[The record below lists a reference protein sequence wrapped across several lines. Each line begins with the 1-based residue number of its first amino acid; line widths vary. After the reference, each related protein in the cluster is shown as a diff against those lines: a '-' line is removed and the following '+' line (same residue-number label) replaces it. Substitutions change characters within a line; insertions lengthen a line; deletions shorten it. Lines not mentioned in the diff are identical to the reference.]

1 MSGWQARPAAQRLRV
16 TVGSTVDGQPVEVDL
31 KPPSLGG
38 IGAHGLLTGIS
49 AAVRLDL
56 LHTLL
61 GGLIGTHAP
70 DTLQLVLVDGAD
82 EHLFE
87 PYYRAPHLADHAL
100 AHGRSHLIE
109 ALAAT
114 SATRRRLLREHGMR
128 TLHDYDRARH
138 YRPELPVLL
147 PLVVLV
153 HRLSLIHREG
163 PELTELLRTHCA
175 AWRDHGIHLLVA
187 EDRLADLPAE
197 LDGYFGFELASGDHG
212 AELRVPGREPVPFT
226 PAAPPEPTALVAG
239 MPPPAGQWFAPPK
252 EIDFG
257 DLTSLVQTEDRGLQA
272 DLASRSSV
280 LVGELLGPERG
291 RSFQVPVQFGQVLV
305 VGAERLGV
313 PRVLRSF
320 ALGMTLHRTP
330 RELRLYLL
338 DFNGSAL
345 TGLGGLPHVRV
356 AVSGAD
362 DSLRDKTRA
371 ELAELIKHREQ
382 LYHRCPTPE
391 QRAETDE
398 PTEIGVIVHGWPD
411 PELHPELAHL
421 LLRLVLRGQAVGVH
435 VVLGLHRWADLEP
448 RLHGAFR
455 HRLELMLD
463 DPDSSPLPGRA
474 PRLGPMRGRT
484 GTGQIFA
491 IAEPRYAGRDL
502 APEIA
507 AAWPH
512 PVQRLTALPYQVVY
526 AELTGDDRSHKLGL
540 VEGSGLTFTLDTR
553 HLACFGDPGSGR
565 STLIKTFLRGLV
577 ALKSPEQAR
586 VVGVDYRRTWFNAYC
601 EGMLLEYIRD
611 PGKLET
617 VLAEI
622 RQSLELRRTA
632 EHGWKGPDLY
642 LVIDDYDLLSTTSR
656 HQLAPLLTDA
666 DKTGFHLVLAGRHP
680 AQLDEVTKKLDRA
693 DTTVLTLSGG
703 LKTPTPVTRI
713 ITRPLPPG
721 RALTQRGWTEQ
732 TVQITWT
739 E

>member
-1 MSGWQARPAAQRLRV
+1 M

-38 IGAHGLLTGIS
+38 IGTHGLLTGI
-49 AAVRLDL
+49 AANVRLDL

-70 DTLQLVLVDGAD
+70 DTLQLVLVDGED

-87 PYYRAPHLADHAL
+87 PFHRAPHLADHAL
-100 AHGRSHLIE
+100 GQGRAHLVE

-138 YRPELPVLL
+138 YRPELPVLS
-147 PLVVLV
+147 PLVVVV
-153 HRLSLIHREG
+153 HRLSLIHREH
-163 PELTELLRTHCA
+163 PELTALLARHCA
-175 AWRDHGIHLLVA
+175 VWRDHGVHLLVA
-187 EDRLADLPAE
+187 EDRLVDLPAE
-197 LDGYFGFELASGDHG
+197 LDGYFGFELATGDHG

-226 PAAPPEPTALVAG
+226 PATPPEPTALLAG

-252 EIDFG
+252 SIDFG
-257 DLTSLVQTEDRGLQA
+257 DLTSLASTEERGLQA
-272 DLASRSSV
+272 ELASRSSV

-313 PRVLRSF
+313 PRVLCSF
-320 ALGMTLHRTP
+320 ALGLALHRTP
-330 RELRLYLL
+330 RELRIYLL
-338 DFNGSAL
+338 DFNGSSL
-345 TGLGGLPHVRV
+345 TGLAGLPHVRV
-356 AVSGAD
+356 ALSGVD
-362 DSLRDKTRA
+362 DSLRDKAKA
-371 ELAELIKHREQ
+371 ELAGLIKEREE

-391 QRAETDE
+391 ERAEAAA
-398 PTEIGVIVHGWPD
+398 IAVIVHGWPD
-411 PELHPELAHL
+411 PDLHPELARVL
-421 LLRLVLRGQAVGVH
+421 PQLVLRGQAVGVH

-455 HRLELMLD
+455 HRLELTLD

-484 GTGQIFA
+484 SEGQTFA

-502 APEIA
+502 VPEIA

-512 PVQRLTALPYQVVY
+512 PVQRLAALPYKVVY
-526 AELTGDDRSHKLGL
+526 AELPGDARSHKLGL
-540 VEGSGLTFTLDTR
+540 VEGSGLPFTLNTR
-553 HLACFGDPGSGR
+553 HLACFGDPASGR

-577 ALKSPEQAR
+577 ALRSPEQAR

-601 EGMLLEYIRD
+601 EGMLLEYVRD
-611 PGKLET
+611 PGKFET
-617 VLAEI
+617 VMAEI
-622 RQSLELRRTA
+622 RQSLDRRRTA
-632 EHGWKGPDLY
+632 EHGWQGPDLY
-642 LVIDDYDLLSTTSR
+642 LVIDDYDLLSTKSR
-656 HQLAPLLTDA
+656 HQLAPLLTEA
-666 DKTGFHLVLAGRHP
+666 DKTGFHLVLAGRHL
-680 AQLDEVTKKLDRA
+680 AQLDEVTKELDRT
-693 DTTVLTLSGG
+693 DTTVLALSGG

-721 RALTQRGWTEQ
+721 RAITRRGTTEE